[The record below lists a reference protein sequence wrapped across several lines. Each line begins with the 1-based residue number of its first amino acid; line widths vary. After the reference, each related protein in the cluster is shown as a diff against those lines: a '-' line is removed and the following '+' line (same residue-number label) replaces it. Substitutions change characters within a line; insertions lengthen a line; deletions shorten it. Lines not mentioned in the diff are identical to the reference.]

1 MAPKSCSVQEW
12 GELKNVGLNN
22 PPARDVECGATLIL
36 NMNRRGR
43 CSVPLLSLDFDSI
56 PVGKEGTFRI
66 QFGLGYLLHA
76 SSSHHI
82 CNGQGPLTPGSF
94 FRGGGQFRSFC
105 DGLTTKTGGQHGG
118 DPVNITTLTW
128 YLLLDMP
135 IVKDYKLR
143 LVIWVKM
150 IYSTRSELPGL
161 RSVQFIKTRPPHC
174 LSFQPETPIAPS
186 PRHFEILNSTN
197 VHHICESMA
206 SSNNSDTLQWL
217 NVVQTAEEVKR
228 TRNRLAQRKS
238 RER

>member
-118 DPVNITTLTW
+118 DPVNITTLT
-128 YLLLDMP
+128 
-135 IVKDYKLR
+135 
-143 LVIWVKM
+143 
-150 IYSTRSELPGL
+150 
-161 RSVQFIKTRPPHC
+161 
-174 LSFQPETPIAPS
+174 
-186 PRHFEILNSTN
+186 
-197 VHHICESMA
+197 
-206 SSNNSDTLQWL
+206 
-217 NVVQTAEEVKR
+217 
-228 TRNRLAQRKS
+228 
-238 RER
+238 